1 MDDSTP
7 VRFALVG
14 PGRAGRAVAAR
25 LVTVGSC
32 CSAVA
37 GRTTASESAADA
49 ARRLA
54 APVTEIA
61 DAGRDAELVVVAT
74 PDASIAATAAA
85 LAPGVRPGALVV
97 HLAGALGVDALAP
110 LAARRPDVELGAL
123 HPLQTLTGFDDGD
136 ALVGAWA
143 AVDGSPAVHALART
157 LGLRPGAVPDAARPA
172 YHAAAVVASNHLV
185 ALLGQV
191 ERLAAAAGV
200 PFDAFAPLV
209 RASVTH
215 AFAAGP
221 AAALTGPVARGDV
234 VTVARH
240 LDTLEPD
247 EQRAYRALAD
257 EARRLAGRD
266 ERALKAAL
274 A

>member
-14 PGRAGRAVAAR
+14 PGRAGRAVAVR

-54 APVTEIA
+54 A
-61 DAGRDAELVVVAT
+61 
-74 PDASIAATAAA
+74 
-85 LAPGVRPGALVV
+85 GVRPGALVV

-143 AVDGSPAVHALART
+143 AV
-157 LGLRPGAVPDAARPA
+157 
-172 YHAAAVVASNHLV
+172 
-185 ALLGQV
+185 
-191 ERLAAAAGV
+191 
-200 PFDAFAPLV
+200 
-209 RASVTH
+209 
-215 AFAAGP
+215 
-221 AAALTGPVARGDV
+221 
-234 VTVARH
+234 
-240 LDTLEPD
+240 
-247 EQRAYRALAD
+247 
-257 EARRLAGRD
+257 
-266 ERALKAAL
+266 
-274 A
+274 